1 MQQEDALGPALFC
14 LPLRLVLTRVWE
26 EYKSQ
31 GVEAYVYLDDITIAA
46 DEMSP
51 GTVGVDSE
59 GHAPQLGQDGYLG
72 PEGTR
77 THAGRYISLL
87 AGVGVRVADDGV
99 IKVVGVPVG
108 SDEFVIESA
117 TGIVDGRAEQLARM
131 PPRMPDNQAAN
142 LIVTGFMVQRTAYV
156 ERAMDP
162 NCPCQLEDGQIM
174 AQCGCSKTFSSVLG
188 QRRNC
193 RSSRRGAW

>member
-77 THAGRYISLL
+77 VHAGRDITLGRS
-87 AGVGVRVADDGV
+87 GSPHRGRGGD

-108 SDEFVIESA
+108 TDEFAIESA
-117 TGIVDGRAEQLARM
+117 IGIMRDWGSGTIRA
-131 PPRMPDNQAAN
+131 DAATN
-142 LIVTGFMVQRTAYV
+142 AG
-156 ERAMDP
+156 
-162 NCPCQLEDGQIM
+162 
-174 AQCGCSKTFSSVLG
+174 
-188 QRRNC
+188 
-193 RSSRRGAW
+193 